1 VKRSFK
7 ILAVSLIAAM
17 SVTACSSN
25 NTSTNTGNSSN
36 PSNSGNS
43 QNTTVDQV
51 DAGSAVDPFAKYD
64 ETVVV
69 SIGRS
74 IDPNYKYE
82 GDDTA
87 EDNVYTRWLK
97 DAYNI
102 EVKHEWESSTA
113 DYGQK
118 VSLAIGSNDLPD
130 AMLVDET
137 QLRQMVKAGQLADL
151 TEVYEKYGT
160 DRLKQIYESNEGL
173 LEGVTFDGKLYALP
187 ETTLP
192 SAPLT
197 WIRKD
202 WLDKLGLEE
211 PKSLED
217 IEKIAKAFI
226 DNKMGGENTIGIV
239 GTQQGGSLYST
250 FLSSS
255 DHFLNF
261 SPVFFAMDAYPGIW
275 VEDENGNAQYGSTT
289 EETKAAVSIL
299 RDWYAE
305 GIIDKEIAIRKS
317 SQEVISS
324 GQTGIFFGP
333 WWSAYNLTD
342 SIKND
347 PEANWRPYAAPLNA
361 EGEFNSNQATGSNF
375 IVVKKS
381 YEHPEAII
389 KMLNIHVNEKEESYK
404 TAVGKEMTSQ
414 EIPLFLIMGHG
425 DQLDYAVNTT
435 QKVLTGE
442 MSLEEVD
449 KLNYG
454 FTYELASHVKNV
466 KLEPF
471 DNYDI
476 QYWDQETDK
485 DFFTHIYAHL
495 NGGSTFVNTKVNWTK
510 SLATAQTKTMQS
522 KWSNLKKL
530 EDEVLLKIIMGTAP
544 IEEFDSFVEKW
555 KQQGGNEITEEV
567 NALK

>member
-1 VKRSFK
+1 MKRSFK

-17 SVTACSSN
+17 SVTACSNN
-25 NTSTNTGNSSN
+25 NTSTNAGNSSN
-36 PSNSGNS
+36 SSNSGNS
-43 QNTTVDQV
+43 QNTTVDQA
-51 DAGSAVDPFAKYD
+51 DAGSAIDPFAKYD
-64 ETVVV
+64 EPVVV

-102 EVKHEWESSTA
+102 EVKHEWESSTS

-137 QLRQMVKAGQLADL
+137 QLRQMVKADQLADL

-226 DNKMGGENTIGIV
+226 DNKMGGDNTIGIV

-361 EGEFNSNQATGSNF
+361 AGEFNSNQATGSNF